1 MKVTVN
7 NIFKSTVVVLAATV
21 LFACGNKL
29 SEVQKIGLSENEPI
43 GVVEDFNLKYTDSGR
58 MTANLISSKMLDFT
72 NRDFDFIEF
81 PEGAHLDVFDK
92 ANQKSTVVADYAIV
106 YNKTGII
113 DMQGNVVL
121 NTAAQDTLFAE
132 QLYYDQEKE
141 WLFTNKSVIFKNK
154 GNRIPGIGFDSNA
167 DFTNAQVLEIRE
179 GTITV
184 DN

>member
-1 MKVTVN
+1 MQIVNN
-7 NIFKSTVVVLAATV
+7 NIFKSTVVVLTATV
-21 LFACGNKL
+21 LFACGNSL

-43 GVVEDFNLKYTDSGR
+43 GVAEDFNLKYTDSGK
-58 MTANLISSKMLDFT
+58 MTANLLSSKMLDFT
-72 NRDFDFIEF
+72 NREFDFIEF
-81 PEGAHLDVFDK
+81 PEGAHLDIYDK
-92 ANQKSTVVADYAIV
+92 DDQKSTVVADYAIV

-141 WLFTNKSVIFKNK
+141 WLFTNKSVVFKNK
-154 GNRIPGIGFDSNA
+154 GNLIPGIGFDSNS

-179 GTITV
+179 GSITV
-184 DN
+184 DD